1 VFYVASV
8 YVNPDHEFY
17 RQWVAVTD
25 DEDERD
31 EGIQGYL
38 RISVAVLGP
47 GDKIKVHSD
56 ADMAAGGIEHVT
68 GKDASSASALQL
80 LIPPTVKQ
88 DLHFFVITIHKVS
101 TRLGDVVAA
110 EWSCAGWQVV
120 DLPKM
125 DFGALGFGQG
135 IDAYGL
141 VKFAGGQL
149 KTKAIT
155 INGRELLH
163 GEINEQ
169 VLPVLRIFSSPF
181 ILHSLGWCS

>member
-1 VFYVASV
+1 MSAIALSVPRQFSVFDSNVVLRNELIGRYVFDVASV

-110 EWSCAGWQVV
+110 E
-120 DLPKM
+120 
-125 DFGALGFGQG
+125 
-135 IDAYGL
+135 
-141 VKFAGGQL
+141 
-149 KTKAIT
+149 
-155 INGRELLH
+155 
-163 GEINEQ
+163 
-169 VLPVLRIFSSPF
+169 
-181 ILHSLGWCS
+181 